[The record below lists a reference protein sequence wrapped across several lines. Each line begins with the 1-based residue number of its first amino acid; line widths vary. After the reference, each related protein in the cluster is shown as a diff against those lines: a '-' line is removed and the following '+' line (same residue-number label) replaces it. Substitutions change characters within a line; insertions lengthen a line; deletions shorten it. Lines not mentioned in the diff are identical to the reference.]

1 MATTDGSRRAYLSF
15 VDDDYFPG
23 FVVLLKS
30 LTLNNPGSTADLVVL
45 HDGLSADNAARI
57 RTLRP
62 DARFVRVDPAPYERF
77 RKGDASNY
85 LFTKAYFILDA
96 FRLRDYDRV
105 LTLDTD
111 MAVLGE
117 IDHLFDHPAPFA
129 AVPQLLYNDD
139 DAKFNSGLLVF
150 GREYM
155 NDEFVARLERTGVEG
170 SYELDKHDQGIL
182 NAVLDGDYHR
192 LDRSYNWVKRAS
204 RRGESYPDDVRV
216 LHFTGKYK
224 PWTGGE
230 HGYAKMEAAW
240 HAYDMTD
247 LAFFARYLALV
258 DANGSAVNPAL
269 ATYYRDLVRDV
280 PSELLERLAT
290 QDVEKVGQLLAEA
303 TSLSRLGHYAAAVAV
318 RRVVAGQTGK
328 IADPLRLAGD
338 LRALSRYDEAMTIGK
353 LAVKEPEPWLAE
365 QFLAETCWVTG
376 DLLSARTHL
385 DAALH
390 LNPVHAKG
398 RALDGRLRAGSADA
412 GVRTTTTPGGL
423 RLTHAAFYMDELGN
437 YGDELLPVAV
447 RESVAAVRPVE
458 SWNGVHVH
466 QVFGDA
472 AVERANATDAVLVGG
487 GGLFLPDT
495 MPNGNSSWQWNV
507 PDDSLRALKVPLGL
521 VAVGYNLF
529 DGQKIHGSRFNESLR
544 LTVEHATLVGLRN
557 HGSIDRVRDL
567 LPGSLQERVLYM
579 PCPTTFLGLL
589 ERGPGARVRRAD
601 TSGRMPVIHLNIAY
615 DRTALRFKDH
625 YGEFLAQLDHFIRT
639 AREFAEVRVAAHTV
653 GDERVAQDLY
663 ATHGTRVPVDTLF
676 RLGVD
681 GALQLYADSDLV
693 IGMRG
698 HAGMIPFGVGTPIIS
713 LISHPKLRYFLEDV
727 GHPEWGLPIFDEH
740 LGDRLVDLARDVID
754 GPARYRRAVSDAREA
769 LRKQYDEALG
779 VLLGAL

>member
-1 MATTDGSRRAYLSF
+1 MDTTGGSRRAYLSF

-30 LTLNNPGSTADLVVL
+30 LTLNNPGSSADLVVL

-57 RTLRP
+57 RVLRP
-62 DARFVRVDPAPYERF
+62 DARFIRVDPAPYERF

-105 LTLDTD
+105 ITLDTD
-111 MAVLGE
+111 MVVLGE

-129 AVPQLLYNDD
+129 AVPQLLFDD
-139 DAKFNSGLLVF
+139 EGVKFNSGLLVF
-150 GREYM
+150 GREHM
-155 NDEFVARLERTGVEG
+155 SDEFVARLERTGVEG
-170 SYELDKHDQGIL
+170 TYELDKHDQGIL
-182 NAVLDGDYHR
+182 NAVLGGNYHR
-192 LDRSYNWVKRAS
+192 LDRTYNWVKRAS
-204 RRGESYPDDVRV
+204 VRGETHPDDVRV

-224 PWTGGE
+224 PWSGGE

-240 HAYDMTD
+240 HAYDLTD
-247 LAFFARYLALV
+247 LAFFARYLALAGSGAPV
-258 DANGSAVNPAL
+258 DAAL
-269 ATYYRDLVRDV
+269 EAYYRELVQDI
-280 PSELLERLAT
+280 PAELLDRLAT
-290 QDVEKVGQLLAEA
+290 QDVAKVGQLLAEA
-303 TSLSRLGHYAAAVAV
+303 AALSRQSHYAAAVAV
-318 RRVVAGQTGK
+318 RRTVSGQTGRVP
-328 IADPLRLAGD
+328 DLLRQASD
-338 LRALSRYDEAMTIGK
+338 LRALSRYDEATTIAM

-365 QFLAETCWVTG
+365 QFLAETSWITG
-376 DLLSARTHL
+376 DLAAAREHL

-390 LNPVHAKG
+390 LNPVHAKA
-398 RALDGRLRAGSADA
+398 RALDGRLRRGSPDA
-412 GVRTTTTPGGL
+412 GVQTTTTQGGL

-447 RESVAAVRPVE
+447 RESTAAVRPVE
-458 SWNGVHVH
+458 SWDGVHVH
-466 QVFGDA
+466 QVFDAA

-495 MPNGNSSWQWNV
+495 MPNGNSGWQWNV
-507 PDDSLRALKVPLGL
+507 PDDSLRGLKVPLGL

-529 DGQKIHGSRFNESLR
+529 EGQEIHGSRFAESLR
-544 LTVEHATLVGLRN
+544 LTVEHSTLVGLRN
-557 HGSIDRVRDL
+557 HGSIERVRDL
-567 LPGSLQERVLYM
+567 LPETLQDRVVYM

-589 ERGPGARVRRAD
+589 EDGPGARVKR
-601 TSGRMPVIHLNIAY
+601 TVEPGRKPVVHLNIAY
-615 DRTALRFKDH
+615 DRTALRFKGH
-625 YGEFLAQLDHFIRT
+625 YGEFLAQLDRFIRT
-639 AREFAEVRVAAHTV
+639 TGELVEVRIAAHTV

-663 ATHGTRVPVDTLF
+663 TAHGTRVPVDSLF

-713 LISHPKLRYFLEDV
+713 LVSHPKLRYFLEDV
-727 GHPEWGLPIFDEH
+727 GHTEWGLPIFEAH
-740 LGDRLVDLARDVID
+740 LGDHLVEMTRSVLDA
-754 GPARYRRAVSDAREA
+754 PEKYRREVSDARA
-769 LRKQYDEALG
+769 PLRKQYDEALG
-779 VLLGAL
+779 ILLSAL